1 MENTTK
7 TMESIQI
14 TAYGTSNPEKLG
26 CVIHCLQQKVSK
38 SKGLIICADK
48 SGSMNTLMDGTG
60 YDGLNS
66 ANNTMIMTPMPAIP
80 RSISYSPFQTPHN
93 PQRSTI
99 YTPYQS
105 SINPNTRLG
114 CVKGFLER
122 IIDMYE
128 FLETTQGLQQEL
140 TIILFDDSCDVF
152 STMESCSYKDMR
164 YSVANSLRHNGG
176 TNFDVA
182 LKAIDKYRKMSSGEV
197 EVIFLSDGSH
207 CEPKVKKEQII
218 ADYANSVDLAIGIG
232 ERGTEFDE
240 ATLRAISK
248 EFLVGESSKRIR
260 DVVSERA
267 LGIVTMLGR
276 DLILSGTGISNSNM
290 SKNTESNDYKW
301 PEMSMLMELYFT
313 VSRNSSVDFSYT
325 LKDGEKAVKTIDFA
339 SLEPKE
345 DTDYGDKIDFCLD
358 ALKKL
363 EEAKDQTNS
372 LGLLDKIAYLEKVKL
387 FINESRHLDSF
398 KDTRLG
404 VYLNQL
410 REQLDKLLLTRDEQ
424 KFLDLAQNINKDA
437 FRSTSAITSQT
448 ICTPLKPTTSVIGTN
463 NNLCVVCGDENAK
476 REVVYVPC
484 GHFVTCANCSVEWNK
499 RSGCCPY
506 CNQAITGCLLV
517 ELSEEQ
523 KQPNNPM
530 RCPSCNIRRVNLVSE
545 NCKHAFSCTSCV
557 AKEKVSSGCVT
568 CKICNCGVDKVVKIF
583 I

>member
-1 MENTTK
+1 
-7 TMESIQI
+7 MESIQI
-14 TAYGTSNPEKLG
+14 TAYETSDPEKLG
-26 CVIHCLQQKVSK
+26 CVVHCLQQKVSK

-48 SGSMNTLMDGTG
+48 SGSMNTLMDGSG
-60 YDGLNS
+60 GEAYNYNS
-66 ANNTMIMTPMPAIP
+66 TMLMTPMPAIP
-80 RSISYSPFQTPHN
+80 RSISYSPFKGSRNHSGPDQL
-93 PQRSTI
+93 
-99 YTPYQS
+99 YFG
-105 SINPNTRLG
+105 INPNTRLG

-122 IIDMYE
+122 IIEMYE

-140 TIILFDDSCDVF
+140 TIILFDDRCDVF
-152 STMESCSYKDMR
+152 STMESCSYKDMKR
-164 YSVANSLRHNGG
+164 DVAYSLRHNGG

-182 LKAIDKYRKMSSGEV
+182 LKTIDKYRNMSSGEV

-207 CEPKVKKEQII
+207 CDQKIKKEQIV
-218 ADYANSVDLAIGIG
+218 ADYSNSIDLAIGVG

-248 EFLVGESSKRIR
+248 EFVIGESSKRIR

-276 DLILSGTGISNSNM
+276 DLTLRGAHIGTSNM
-290 SKNTESNDYKW
+290 TLEKDTSSYKW

-313 VSRNSSVDFSYT
+313 TSRNSTVDFSYT
-325 LKDGEKAVKTIDFA
+325 LKSGEQVVKTIDFS
-339 SLEPKE
+339 SLEIKE
-345 DTDYGDKIDFCLD
+345 DTEYGDKIHFCLD
-358 ALKKL
+358 ALTKL

-372 LGLLDKIAYLEKVKL
+372 LSLLDRIAYLEKVKTY
-387 FINESRHLDSF
+387 INESKHLDSF

-404 VYLNQL
+404 VYLTQL
-410 REQLDKLLLTRDEQ
+410 REQLDKLLITRDEQ

-448 ICTPLKPTTSVIGTN
+448 ICTPLKSNTSVIGTSN
-463 NNLCVVCGDENAK
+463 NNVCVVCGDENAK

-506 CNQAITGCLLV
+506 CNQTITGCVLV

-523 KQPNNPM
+523 KKPNNPM
-530 RCPSCNIRRVNLVSE
+530 RCPSCNIRRVNLVSD

-557 AKEKVSSGCVT
+557 AKEKVSVGSVT